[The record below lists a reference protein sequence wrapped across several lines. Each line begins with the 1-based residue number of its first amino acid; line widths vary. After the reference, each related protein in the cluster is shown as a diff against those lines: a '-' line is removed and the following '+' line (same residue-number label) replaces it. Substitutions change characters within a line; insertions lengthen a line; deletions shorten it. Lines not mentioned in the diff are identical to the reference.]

1 MAGTDTKPDGLAGL
15 EAGLDA
21 LDAVQV
27 RRTPVR
33 EVLLR
38 KVLPPVLA
46 VALVVVV
53 WQLLVESRVTDDY
66 KLPSP
71 GAVWSSAVDMWLRGT
86 LLDVVWT
93 SISRGLLGFLLAVAI
108 GTPLGLLVARVR
120 FVRAAI
126 GPILSGLQ
134 SLPSVAWVAPAVIWL
149 GLNDKMM
156 YAVIL
161 LGAVPSVA
169 NGLVSGVDQ
178 VPPLFLRA
186 GRTLGATGL
195 RGTWHIVL
203 PAALPG
209 YLAGL
214 KQGWAFSAL
223 ADGRRDHRVLPRPR
237 ARARAVAGKRPQQRR
252 HARHLPGHHPD
263 PVRRH
268 RDRPA
273 DLQSAGAVGAAQP
286 RSPRQELSHAMSAP
300 VLLVIAHGSRDPR
313 HAATV
318 HALTARVRSLRPGLR
333 VETGFLDFNAPSVPR
348 VLERLAA
355 QGAGAVIALP
365 LLLTRA
371 FHAKSDIPTVLHEA
385 RTRLPRMRIR
395 QAEVL
400 GPSPL
405 LNSALERRL
414 HEAGIRP
421 GDRGS
426 TGLVLAS
433 AGSTDPE
440 AIAVIAEIARELR
453 HTGWCAVRPAF
464 ASASLPAPRTP
475 YGSCVPRAY
484 GGWRWLP
491 MSSHPAGSRTAS
503 PRARPGR
510 TCWPMSSARHRS
522 WHGCC

>member
-214 KQGWAFSAL
+214 KQGWAFSWRSL
-223 ADGRRDHRVLPRPR
+223 M
-237 ARARAVAGKRPQQRR
+237 
-252 HARHLPGHHPD
+252 
-263 PVRRH
+263 
-268 RDRPA
+268 
-273 DLQSAGAVGAAQP
+273 AAEIIAS
-286 RSPRQELSHAMSAP
+286 SPTS
-300 VLLVIAHGSRDPR
+300 GSGSGSCWKT
-313 HAATV
+313 AATTPTCP
-318 HALTARVRSLRPGLR
+318 ASSW
-333 VETGFLDFNAPSVPR
+333 PS
-348 VLERLAA
+348 
-355 QGAGAVIALP
+355 
-365 LLLTRA
+365 
-371 FHAKSDIPTVLHEA
+371 S
-385 RTRLPRMRIR
+385 
-395 QAEVL
+395 
-400 GPSPL
+400 
-405 LNSALERRL
+405 
-414 HEAGIRP
+414 
-421 GDRGS
+421 
-426 TGLVLAS
+426 
-433 AGSTDPE
+433 
-440 AIAVIAEIARELR
+440 
-453 HTGWCAVRPAF
+453 
-464 ASASLPAPRTP
+464 
-475 YGSCVPRAY
+475 
-484 GGWRWLP
+484 
-491 MSSHPAGSRTAS
+491 
-503 PRARPGR
+503 
-510 TCWPMSSARHRS
+510 
-522 WHGCC
+522 